1 MHSVYYSHYACTP
14 KVYLY
19 TSHFLQIQIGY
30 TLMRYCKLEEYSS
43 HIPNEIIRI
52 INKLEDNSN
61 VYETA
66 CNCYRI
72 INYVN
77 NYVYKVY
84 Y

>member
-1 MHSVYYSHYACTP
+1 M
-14 KVYLY
+14 Y
-19 TSHFLQIQIGY
+19 TKNIAIYISIFTDPNGVHINAILQN
-30 TLMRYCKLEEYSS
+30 LKLEEYSS

-52 INKLEDNSN
+52 INQLEDNSN

-72 INYVN
+72 VNYVN
-77 NYVYKVY
+77 NYVYKFY

>member
-1 MHSVYYSHYACTP
+1 M
-14 KVYLY
+14 Y
-19 TSHFLQIQIGY
+19 TKNIAIYISFFTNPNRVCINVILQN
-30 TLMRYCKLEEYSS
+30 LKLEEYSS

-77 NYVYKVY
+77 NLLLSYCHTQQHTQ
-84 Y
+84 